1 MSLSLEERSVIASK
15 VKLDGMDAA
24 VTYCTPKMVQKEAPK
39 KAVCYLP
46 SLDRLNEITKATT
59 RE

>member
-15 VKLDGMDAA
+15 VQLDGIAA
-24 VTYCTPKMVQKEAPK
+24 AAAYAAPKMVKKETPS

-46 SLDRLNEITKATT
+46 ALDRLNEITKATT
-59 RE
+59 RA